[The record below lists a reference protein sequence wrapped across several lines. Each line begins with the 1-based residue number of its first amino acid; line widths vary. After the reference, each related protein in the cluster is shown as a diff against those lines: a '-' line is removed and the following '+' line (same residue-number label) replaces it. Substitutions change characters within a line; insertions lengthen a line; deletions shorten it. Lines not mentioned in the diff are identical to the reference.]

1 MSRPVVNLARRPF
14 VNSRL
19 VLRVTVLLWVVGAVA
34 LAANVWLYRSYFVGS
49 SERARRLAEIEEAIT
64 GERQRIAELEV
75 ALSGM
80 NLGQQNETVRFLNQ
94 KIAERS
100 FAWSRLFDHLAELL
114 PGDVRL
120 LRLSPGRAEA
130 QRRQRPAGEG
140 EADGVPRAVSLVLSG
155 ESRSDEALLALVD
168 GLFDHPAFRNPDLQR
183 EARAEGAR
191 LRFDLTVD
199 YLPEVPAEAVE
210 EPPAGELPAAGGERE
225 DGDEETPSG
234 DQGQA
239 LAGARTVRGEEA

>member
-19 VLRVTVLLWVVGAVA
+19 VLRATVLLWVAGALA

-64 GERQRIAELEV
+64 GERQQIAELEV
-75 ALSGM
+75 TLSGM
-80 NLGQQNETVRFLNQ
+80 NLAQQNETVRFLNR

-120 LRLSPGRAEA
+120 LRLDPGGGEA
-130 QRRQRPAGEG
+130 QRRQRLTRDEESDRG
-140 EADGVPRAVSLVLSG
+140 PRAVSLVLSG

-168 GLFDHPAFRNPDLQR
+168 SLFDHPAFRDPDLQR
-183 EARAEGAR
+183 EAKAEGSR

-199 YLPEVPAEAVE
+199 YLPAVAAEAAAEAPAE
-210 EPPAGELPAAGGERE
+210 ELPAAAGERE
-225 DGDEETPSG
+225 DSDDE
-234 DQGQA
+234 A
-239 LAGARTVRGEEA
+239 LFADPENEPAGAQVARGETG